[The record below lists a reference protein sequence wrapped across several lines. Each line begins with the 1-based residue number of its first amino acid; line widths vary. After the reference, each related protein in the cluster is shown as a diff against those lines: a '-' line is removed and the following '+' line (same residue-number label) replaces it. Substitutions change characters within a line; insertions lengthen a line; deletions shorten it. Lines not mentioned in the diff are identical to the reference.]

1 MKKNEDRKI
10 ESSRSKIST
19 HMKLIFAVI
28 LLLDELWQP
37 LLSTLNKYENNKC
50 NMFYIQ
56 NMFIKFRSRFFV
68 QGAHETTSGGNHQFF
83 TIFNVSVCYQLSP
96 QRLQYSDL
104 QSHFSVLKNQWNLYD
119 FFL

>member
-1 MKKNEDRKI
+1 MPLLDLKENYYSSDLKPENWRLRKKKYEKNEDRKI

-50 NMFYIQ
+50 NMFYI
-56 NMFIKFRSRFFV
+56 
-68 QGAHETTSGGNHQFF
+68 
-83 TIFNVSVCYQLSP
+83 
-96 QRLQYSDL
+96 
-104 QSHFSVLKNQWNLYD
+104 
-119 FFL
+119 